1 MSEKS
6 EITISNFLTYNDSL
20 LEEMKSE
27 SPELSK
33 AMGSVINALFTKYAV
48 VTDEPDEPTSKDD
61 SKIYFKIIWSEGTNA
76 KNEVF
81 QTLED
86 IQTKI
91 KKYGMT
97 STPNSTYI
105 KTKLGVYETLNGN
118 EQELIDFRVDVGQAK
133 GDYDYNKISL
143 RNYLFT
149 QLDGIFES
157 IMKYSGFQYS
167 LSQTFYNTFAKRKS
181 DRLIFEAKNGERSQ
195 FFLKS
200 LNSVQSMGPDSY
212 SKLAGKYTYK
222 VEFDKLNDFSGNPFM
237 IDSVGQISFTS
248 EQITKLL
255 DGKAISPTELTDLS
269 KENSAWAL
277 NYWSKGTI
285 QLASEKTNN
294 THSPEPDNDD
304 SLVYPT
310 DYPQPSVNT
319 GNRKGPTQSA
329 SDYYKKLNDLGFEY
343 GDLTADKY
351 TPNNILF
358 FVTGNDDKRYTLK
371 MDKNKVVRWS
381 GVPSLT
387 TPDQVDENRVNFFAV
402 TSDKLK
408 SMTFIELN
416 ALLDEKKETMSIFT
430 SDEPEYVELEMEI
443 DDIEAEMIN
452 RKNKK

>member
-48 VTDEPDEPTSKDD
+48 VTDEPDEPTSKDNA
-61 SKIYFKIIWSEGTNA
+61 KIYYKIIWSEGTNA
-76 KNEVF
+76 ENEVF
-81 QTLED
+81 QTLEG
-86 IQTKI
+86 IETKI

-105 KTKLGVYETLNGN
+105 KTKIGVYETLNGS
-118 EQELIDFRVDVGQAK
+118 ERELIDFRVDVGQAT
-133 GDYDYNKISL
+133 GDYDYNKVSL
-143 RNYLFT
+143 RNYLYL
-149 QLDGIFES
+149 QLDEIFMS

-167 LSQTFYNTFAKRKS
+167 LSQTFYNTFTKRKS
-181 DRLIFEAKNGERSQ
+181 DRLIFQAKNGERSQ

-200 LNSVQSMGPDSY
+200 LNTIQSMGPDSY

-255 DGKAISPTELTDLS
+255 DGEAISPTELTDLS

-277 NYWSKGTI
+277 DYWSKGTI
-285 QLASEKTNN
+285 QLASMKANN

-310 DYPQPSVNT
+310 DYPKPSANT

-329 SDYYKKLNDLGFEY
+329 SDYFKKLTILEFEF
-343 GDLTADKY
+343 GDLTTNTQD
-351 TPNNILF
+351 NIIF
-358 FVTGNDDKRYTLK
+358 FVKGNDDKRYTLRL
-371 MDKNKVVRWS
+371 DKNLVARWQPL
-381 GVPSLT
+381 PST
-387 TPDQVDENRVNFFAV
+387 TTTEKVDENRVNFFAV

-416 ALLDEKKETMSIFT
+416 ALLDEKNETMSIFT